1 MVLALVAIDYVIGL
15 FAAGAEGGEKGT
27 ELNLKSKIG
36 LRRHRSKSI
45 YFCNG
50 SSIPSD

>member
-15 FAAGAEGGEKGT
+15 FAAGAEGEKGT
-27 ELNLKSKIG
+27 GPGLKSKIG
-36 LRRHRSKSI
+36 LIGGI
-45 YFCNG
+45 YLCNG